1 MNSRHRVTIMSN
13 GQLDYSGYSNPNIIM
28 DKKVIR
34 TKTNEIMNKTKK
46 NQLSELK
53 LNMLNDQY
61 KNSRVM
67 YVNKRHGNRSFHEDD
82 NIITFDTG
90 KLNKS
95 QSFEN
100 ISPKSQNASLNNS
113 KSGKN
118 GIFNYKEREIDNKI
132 KRVMIGKKK
141 ASPYIK

>member
-1 MNSRHRVTIMSN
+1 MSRHRVTIMSN
-13 GQLDYSGYSNPNIIM
+13 GQYDYSGYSNPNIIM
-28 DKKVIR
+28 EKKVIR
-34 TKTNEIMNKTKK
+34 TKTNEVMKKTKN

-61 KNSRVM
+61 KNSKVM
-67 YVNKRHGNRSFHEDD
+67 YVNKRHLGNRSFHEDD
-82 NIITFDTG
+82 NVITFDTR

-95 QSFEN
+95 QSYGT
-100 ISPKSQNASLNNS
+100 ISQKSQNDSFNNS
-113 KSGKN
+113 GFGKS

-141 ASPYIK
+141 ASPYLK